1 MTESRHIDPEDEAF
15 NDIERQSQQRKEAVR
30 AAINKSAPTYFTDQ
44 HAISMTLRDYFAAK
58 ASEEDIKHY
67 ERIEDGEMV
76 GVDTL
81 GTEWRRPRIIY
92 HTREEAKYKYAD
104 AMLKA
109 REA

>member
-1 MTESRHIDPEDEAF
+1 MSDEEKIRYRDAF
-15 NDIERQSQQRKEAVR
+15 PKDYDI
-30 AAINKSAPTYFTDQ
+30 PTYFTSK
-44 HAISMTLRDYFAAK
+44 HAVSMTLRDYFAAR
-58 ASEEDIKHY
+58 ATEEDIKHY
-67 ERIEDGEMV
+67 ERSEDGEMV

-92 HTREEAKYKYAD
+92 HTREEAKYRYAD

>member
-1 MTESRHIDPEDEAF
+1 MTHAF
-15 NDIERQSQQRKEAVR
+15 PHNTVVVDKEGGIVEHH
-30 AAINKSAPTYFTDQ
+30 KG
-44 HAISMTLRDYFAAK
+44 MTLRDYFAAK

-67 ERIEDGEMV
+67 ERSEDVEMV